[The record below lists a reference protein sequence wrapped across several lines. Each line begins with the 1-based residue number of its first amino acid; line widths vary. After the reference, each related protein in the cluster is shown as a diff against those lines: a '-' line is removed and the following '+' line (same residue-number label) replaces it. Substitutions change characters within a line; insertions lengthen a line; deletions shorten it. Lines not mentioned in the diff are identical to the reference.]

1 MPATPNGAVFSGE
14 ASLTVAA
21 PALPT
26 LTGQPQGI
34 VCASGSVLECSE
46 DLHHWTPVQTNAATH
61 GIFTL
66 EDSMDR
72 PQRYF
77 RVCLAL

>member
-1 MPATPNGAVFSGE
+1 MPATPYGAVFSGE

-26 LTGQPQGI
+26 LTGQPQDI

-66 EDSMDR
+66 DDPMDR

-77 RVCLAL
+77 RVCLAP